1 MFEKIKNSPS
11 RCHIFIGTDLKQVK
25 DVLDSIYLSDKTGNV
40 IYVQSTRDLTSARI
54 GTESVYIQCIDA
66 FLSPTK
72 QRTIIQELYAMYP
85 KAKIICG
92 TNSPFI
98 VNSVDDAW
106 VYEISEENYEEI
118 DGIKILEGR
127 LTNPF
132 DGYQNILIN
141 QFNCGIVEFD
151 KTGGELGEELFDLIR
166 SKTVTPRLKELVGLV
181 RQSSNRFLI
190 SKLEMLLLD
199 YKIDL

>member
-1 MFEKIKNSPS
+1 MFEKIKNSTS

-66 FLSPTK
+66 FLSPAK

-98 VNSVDDAW
+98 VNSVDNAM
-106 VYEISEENYEEI
+106 VYNIET
-118 DGIKILEGR
+118 LEGR